1 VDDEIRLE
9 ISLEYSSMVA
19 RLAATGCA
27 QQRAPWS
34 CERSGLLL
42 SRQECGKRKCDK
54 KRNTASVSNI
64 QGPEPQTFVCLRPG
78 HSGQFHAADSLIHAS
93 VS

>member
-1 VDDEIRLE
+1 
-9 ISLEYSSMVA
+9 MVA

-27 QQRAPWS
+27 QQRSPSS

-42 SRQECGKRKCDK
+42 SRQECGKPKCDK
-54 KRNTASVSNI
+54 KGNTASVSII
-64 QGPEPQTFVCLRPG
+64 QGPEPQTFVSLRAG
-78 HSGQFHAADSLIHAS
+78 HSGQFHAADSSIHAP